1 MNLIFYIPLLFC
13 FGILIL
19 FVYLSFKKGSSQSSL
34 IKDKILNGGGVRCGT
49 IMLRE
54 EERKRMAVNK
64 GILKVGGERFGRMP
78 GSFGRYGYDITN
90 PIVTDDLYKYLG
102 TAVYKGGLEIEDASP
117 ICGYKISLFKKP
129 VFHAAVKVTGKSSP
143 ILLYFI
149 KGETDSRF
157 YPRGFFS
164 GFVSDLV
171 KQGAS
176 PQLRDNT
183 EERLLL
189 DAEENEGD
197 TYKIEKVIRLKD
209 SYIGKNWKQFV
220 KDYKPLKVS
229 APIPPDVYA
238 AMLRTNKML
247 GEKARMKR
255 QDGVDPKP
263 KCPVQEDGES
273 DEAYMKR
280 VYEYVKADTEWRKR
294 NQGKK

>member
-1 MNLIFYIPLLFC
+1 MNIIYYIPLLVC

-19 FVYLSFKKGSSQSSL
+19 VVYLSFKKVSSQSFQ
-34 IKDKILNGGGVRCGT
+34 IKEKILNGGGVRCGT

-54 EERKRMAVNK
+54 DERRRKAVNK
-64 GILKVGGERFGRMP
+64 GILKVGCEKFGRMA

-117 ICGYKISLFKKP
+117 ICGYKISLFKIP
-129 VFHAAVKVTGKSSP
+129 VFHTAVKVEGETSP

-149 KGETDSRF
+149 KGETNSRF
-157 YPRGFFS
+157 YPRDFFS

-171 KQGAS
+171 KQGIS

-189 DAEENEGD
+189 DAEENDGG
-197 TYKIEKVIRLKD
+197 TFKIEKVIRLKD
-209 SYIGKNWKQFV
+209 SYIGKNWKQFA

-238 AMLRTNKML
+238 AMLRTNKMR
-247 GEKARMKR
+247 EVR
-255 QDGVDPKP
+255 
-263 KCPVQEDGES
+263 
-273 DEAYMKR
+273 
-280 VYEYVKADTEWRKR
+280 
-294 NQGKK
+294 